1 MTWKWEFGLVFYK
14 FAENREFFQGRFL
27 PYKLGIE
34 TPELGSWGEIM
45 RRLSWRGDIVSQSSQ
60 STYRMEKLHLLLFS
74 ILYLAEPATVE
85 GTMGRSGLESFQNNE
100 KGEEG
105 RWWETTT
112 VYQIYPRSFQ
122 VVRYVLSY
130 LYYVKVF
137 VKSTFFQK
145 RSSHTSR
152 TLMAM
157 VLATLLG

>member
-1 MTWKWEFGLVFYK
+1 
-14 FAENREFFQGRFL
+14 
-27 PYKLGIE
+27 
-34 TPELGSWGEIM
+34 
-45 RRLSWRGDIVSQSSQ
+45 
-60 STYRMEKLHLLLFS
+60 MEKLHLLLFP
-74 ILYLAEPATVE
+74 ILYLTKPATVE
-85 GTMGRSGLESFQNNE
+85 GNMGRSGLESFQNDE

-122 VVRYVLSY
+122 VVRHVLSY